1 MKEKRLR
8 KRRGLSGKTLLL
20 RVFMIAA
27 VIFALYP
34 LVWNIYSSFKTS
46 TEFLGNP
53 FALPASLE
61 WDNYIR
67 AFRSSNIGN
76 NFKNSAYVVVI
87 SLILLALL
95 VIPCSYCL
103 ARFRFRGKNFMRNF
117 YMSMIFIQAPC
128 IMIPLFMQMNALN
141 WLNRLTPLALLYAVL
156 QAPFSIFLLSG
167 FMQGIPGEYEEAAM
181 IDGCGYWRILFW
193 IIVPLAKPG
202 IVTVI
207 MLAAMNI
214 WNEYAVAL
222 VMLSNPEKQT
232 VPVGVAAMYEVQRY
246 ATDWGALF
254 AALVMVMLPTALVY
268 AVGQKYLM
276 EGVSAG
282 GVKG

>member
-1 MKEKRLR
+1 
-8 KRRGLSGKTLLL
+8 
-20 RVFMIAA
+20 
-27 VIFALYP
+27 
-34 LVWNIYSSFKTS
+34 
-46 TEFLGNP
+46 
-53 FALPASLE
+53 
-61 WDNYIR
+61 
-67 AFRSSNIGN
+67 
-76 NFKNSAYVVVI
+76 
-87 SLILLALL
+87 
-95 VIPCSYCL
+95 
-103 ARFRFRGKNFMRNF
+103 
-117 YMSMIFIQAPC
+117 
-128 IMIPLFMQMNALN
+128 
-141 WLNRLTPLALLYAVL
+141 
-156 QAPFSIFLLSG
+156 
-167 FMQGIPGEYEEAAM
+167 M